1 MPLSFARAASI
12 LGVERG
18 ETNEI
23 EVVRIDSETGDQ
35 TLFAAIQ
42 PPPATDD
49 EIRIVVENPVNHIR
63 IDHLPPT
70 DRMLAACDGA
80 LWMERSDLDAEPWV
94 RELRHIVRT
103 IVEQPNTVWDIFD
116 SSGRYRATV
125 ELPAKFRPGQVAVDW
140 IVGVQ
145 PDELD
150 VEYVVRY
157 RIKEGQ

>member
-1 MPLSFARAASI
+1 MVGSKVGTGGRVGPFSVGALEGAALAVWVGAGTSDADYE
-12 LGVERG
+12 GK
-18 ETNEI
+18 
-23 EVVRIDSETGDQ
+23 
-35 TLFAAIQ
+35 
-42 PPPATDD
+42 DD
-49 EIRIVVENPVNHIR
+49 EIRIVVENPVNHIG

-70 DRMLAACDGA
+70 DRMLVARDGA

-103 IVEQPNTVWDIFD
+103 IAEQPNTVWDIFD
-116 SSGRYRATV
+116 SSGLYRATV

-140 IVGVQ
+140 IAGVQ

-157 RIKEGQ
+157 RIVGGE